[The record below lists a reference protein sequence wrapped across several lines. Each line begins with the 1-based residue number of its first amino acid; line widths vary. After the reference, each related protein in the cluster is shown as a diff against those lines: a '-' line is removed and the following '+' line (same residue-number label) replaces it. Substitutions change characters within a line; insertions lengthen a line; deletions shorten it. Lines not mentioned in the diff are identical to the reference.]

1 MTLSVV
7 VTLTSLARAIVAPLL
22 AAYIVAPLL
31 AAYFSRFFIYI
42 ITSMFYH
49 LLSVTCCGMS
59 SRLIIKRR
67 YTYTLIST
75 PPSHLYTILSSL
87 PSFLILFSHY
97 SVHLMFAIF
106 VKSSRVCV

>member
-22 AAYIVAPLL
+22 AAYRGATAGCLF
-31 AAYFSRFFIYI
+31 FSFFNHI

-67 YTYTLIST
+67 YTHIYIVLAI
-75 PPSHLYTILSSL
+75 YMYMYIMQFGCMSSPL
-87 PSFLILFSHY
+87 PSP
-97 SVHLMFAIF
+97 
-106 VKSSRVCV
+106 SRRAAPAVDQFQQTV